1 MKAINILGALIWL
14 IGLCNYAQAQVT
26 LPDNMVE
33 ANCTTDAMQQ
43 PWDAQVL
50 HSTSNIHCYYVPLVG
65 DIDGDGITEIVA
77 GKTVTNDHYTTQVG
91 IYRGTDLQQIGTINL
106 PQRIY
111 AGYGGP
117 MALVRYPNS
126 NGGMQ
131 GAIVLHCYETWQ
143 AHRA

>member
-65 DIDGDGITEIVA
+65 DIDGDGITEVISG
-77 GKTVTNDHYTTQVG
+77 GKTMKVRATACVWSFGADGVESPSRS
-91 IYRGTDLQQIGTINL
+91 RGDDVYSWRPDQE
-106 PQRIY
+106 
-111 AGYGGP
+111 
-117 MALVRYPNS
+117 V
-126 NGGMQ
+126 
-131 GAIVLHCYETWQ
+131 H
-143 AHRA
+143 